1 MFVYLQC
8 GDGIEAEKGSLTC
21 WIRDIGRCSLTKYED
36 VLQSL
41 YFFDEEVLNVIFRN
55 SFLEEDFWIYIDRFF
70 EY

>member
-1 MFVYLQC
+1 MEGRVEDFLEKNCRFFWRNGILFVYLQC

-41 YFFDEEVLNVIFRN
+41 YFF
-55 SFLEEDFWIYIDRFF
+55 
-70 EY
+70 